1 VRVSERAT
9 EREQRTWKREGS
21 ILLIRSIFIDMARFI
36 YDTWPRLR
44 SPRSFFRP
52 RLPSPR
58 SSCPGPF
65 VSSTT
70 RHYPR
75 RNARRV
81 HHVLSFTCL
90 ASRFRI
96 IFSFAER
103 FSFHAVRN
111 ARGIMQ
117 RSSNSIISKEHL
129 F

>member
-1 VRVSERAT
+1 MSSRGKATRSRGRNESERVSEG
-9 EREQRTWKREGS
+9 ERMEYVEARG
-21 ILLIRSIFIDMARFI
+21 LDLIDKVDFYRRGTI
-36 YDTWPRLR
+36 YLR
-44 SPRSFFRP
+44 HVAAFTFAPCSFFAFS
-52 RLPSPR
+52 PSPR

-96 IFSFAER
+96 IFSFASDFPFMR
-103 FSFHAVRN
+103 YV
-111 ARGIMQ
+111 
-117 RSSNSIISKEHL
+117 
-129 F
+129 